1 MSNLV
6 PILFFLGLFAMIA
19 AIVIMPQWLRRKE
32 REAIMATITA
42 LAEKDRPFPADL
54 LASLLAEQRPSREQ
68 DIRRGAILLA
78 FWSATTIIGA
88 MIGLGLNIGGVP
100 NAFVAPLIGIAI
112 GALPGCI
119 GAVYLNFGLRAPKA
133 G

>member
-1 MSNLV
+1 MSVAPEPL
-6 PILFFLGLFAMIA
+6 A
-19 AIVIMPQWLRRKE
+19 ARRS
-32 REAIMATITA
+32 
-42 LAEKDRPFPADL
+42 RP
-54 LASLLAEQRPSREQ
+54 RHV
-68 DIRRGAILLA
+68 LLA

>member
-68 DIRRGAILLA
+68 DIRL
-78 FWSATTIIGA
+78 
-88 MIGLGLNIGGVP
+88 GLGLNIGGVP